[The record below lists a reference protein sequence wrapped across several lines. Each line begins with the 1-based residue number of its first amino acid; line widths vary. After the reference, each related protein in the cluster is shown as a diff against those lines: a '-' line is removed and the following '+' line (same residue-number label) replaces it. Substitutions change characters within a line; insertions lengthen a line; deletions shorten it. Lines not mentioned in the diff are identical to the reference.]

1 MQTGAPEVITGDC
14 VDALKD
20 YEGKV
25 DLMVTSPP
33 YDDARVFGGFVEK
46 FDWRK
51 TIDAIAEA
59 LTEGGVCVW
68 VVNDTCDDAGAR
80 RQTPFRQSLYFETAG
95 MRLHDA
101 MIWHK
106 NEFRFFTAGPQRY
119 LNAFEY
125 MFVFSKGKPK
135 TTNLLKDRPN
145 KQAGKY
151 VRKMSN
157 LPERKRGRWHKNEPA
172 VQEFGKRRTVWQ
184 FNTGRGKTAPDFPD
198 AHEHPAIFPYALA
211 RDHIITWSNPGD
223 LVVDPMCGSGTTVRA
238 AYDLGRRAVGIEI
251 NPEYAELARRRM
263 AQQVMNMAGMEE

>member
-135 TTNLLKDRPN
+135 TANLLEDRPN
-145 KQAGKY
+145 IMVGTKRTDKE
-151 VRKMSN
+151 M
-157 LPERKRGRWHKNEPA
+157 PERRSMDRSGYVVPERGRR
-172 VQEFGKRRTVWQ
+172 GDVWKIS
-184 FNTGRGKTAPDFPD
+184 TGSVRAAPDFPD

-263 AQQVMNMAGMEE
+263 AQQVMEL